1 VLDVLDDADLTW
13 YASIIFARLETYLT
27 PQLGKVVF
35 YGLPEARV
43 KQLAMSRLPPLTG
56 HFPLTPTLTLRLMNL
71 LSGSGH
77 SPTALNAVRSILRLP
92 RLVVGSEASREEV
105 LHHLRFSIDYLIRL
119 RLLDEDGYPLN
130 PWFPLVAHLYHTEP
144 SNLALVALFQAGVIH
159 DICEGDSMTAQRTL
173 MHLLSHLFGRK
184 FIQKAFRARVEA
196 GEFAKLPSMI
206 ILPALPP
213 AAVEVLKE
221 HNREVLRIFAGY
233 AFTYASQHAPRLPV
247 DDQLPLSGLRI
258 TATPSDEHHPILDT
272 LEEQRIPTTVRSAFV
287 ANSGHDDSFG
297 TVGELVQSSRPGVHL
312 NKHSIPSFDG
322 LMDRG
327 EELPL
332 NAYLLDFW
340 IHGQKQTILRANG
353 IREGD
358 FWYLLNDFA
367 LTLQTIV
374 MTLESL
380 IRNTAMPK
388 AERESPS
395 AVASG
400 MLDDWEA
407 EVVMESPAED
417 VDEKVETEAQE
428 ELDIATGDAIDRPPG
443 VTDRDW
449 RVYLTFVAVRK
460 EFMAKFRPT
469 FA

>member
-1 VLDVLDDADLTW
+1 M
-13 YASIIFARLETYLT
+13 
-27 PQLGKVVF
+27 VF

-43 KQLAMSRLPPLTG
+43 KQLVMSRLPPLTG

-71 LSGSGH
+71 LSGSSH

-92 RLVVGSEASREEV
+92 RLVVGSEAGREEV
-105 LHHLRFSIDYLIRL
+105 LHYFRFSIDYLIRL

-159 DICEGDSMTAQRTL
+159 DICDGDSMTAQRSL
-173 MHLLSHLFGRK
+173 MHLLSHLFGRIFVPK
-184 FIQKAFRARVEA
+184 VFRARVDA

-206 ILPALPP
+206 ILPPLPS
-213 AAVEVLKE
+213 AAAKVLKE

-233 AFTYASQHAPRLPV
+233 AFTYASQNAPRLPV
-247 DDQLPLSGLRI
+247 DDRLPLSGFRI
-258 TATPSDEHHPILDT
+258 TATTSEEHHPIIDI
-272 LEEQRIPTTVRSAFV
+272 LEEQKVPVTVRSPFV
-287 ANSGHDDSFG
+287 ANSGHDDNFG
-297 TVGELVQSSRPGVHL
+297 SVVELVQSSRPGVHL

-322 LMDRG
+322 LLDRG
-327 EELPL
+327 EELAL

-353 IREGD
+353 VKESD
-358 FWYLLNDFA
+358 FWYLMDDFA

-374 MTLESL
+374 VTLESL
-380 IRNTAMPK
+380 IRNAAMPK
-388 AERESPS
+388 AEREQS
-395 AVASG
+395 AAASG
-400 MLDDWEA
+400 TLDNW
-407 EVVMESPAED
+407 D
-417 VDEKVETEAQE
+417 VDVVEEPPTEDDGGNVGSEEQE
-428 ELDIATGDAIDRPPG
+428 ELHIATEDMIDRTPG

-449 RVYLTFVAVRK
+449 RVYVTFVAVRK

-469 FA
+469 YA

>member
-1 VLDVLDDADLTW
+1 ML
-13 YASIIFARLETYLT
+13 ARFEAYLAQ
-27 PQLGKVVF
+27 QLGKVVF

-43 KQLAMSRLPPLTG
+43 KQLAMSRLPPLAG

-71 LSGSGH
+71 LSGSNH
-77 SPTALNAVRSILRLP
+77 ASTALNAVRSILRLP

-144 SNLALVALFQAGVIH
+144 SNLALVALFQSRVIH
-159 DICEGDSMTAQRTL
+159 DICQADSMTAQRSL
-173 MHLLSHLFGRK
+173 MHVLTHLFGRI
-184 FIQKAFRARVEA
+184 FVPKAFRARVEA

-206 ILPALPP
+206 ILPPLPP
-213 AAVEVLKE
+213 AARKVLKE

-233 AFTYASQHAPRLPV
+233 AFTYASQHASRLPM
-247 DDQLPLSGLRI
+247 DDQLPLSGSRI
-258 TATPSDEHHPILDT
+258 TATSSEEHHPILDN
-272 LEEQRIPTTVRSAFV
+272 LEEQKIATTVRSAFV
-287 ANSGHDDSFG
+287 ANSGHDDNFDS
-297 TVGELVQSSRPGVHL
+297 VAELVQSSRPGVHL

-322 LMDRG
+322 LADRG

-353 IREGD
+353 IKEGD

-374 MTLESL
+374 ITLESL
-380 IRNTAMPK
+380 IRNASLSK
-388 AERESPS
+388 AEKESPS
-395 AVASG
+395 GATSG
-400 MLDDWEA
+400 TLEDWDTDVPEEGSPTEDVEGEA
-407 EVVMESPAED
+407 EN
-417 VDEKVETEAQE
+417 EAQE
-428 ELDIATGDAIDRPPG
+428 ELDISTGSAIGRLPG

-449 RVYLTFVAVRK
+449 RVYLTFVAVRD

>member
-1 VLDVLDDADLTW
+1 MLPLSSLDSRLTS
-13 YASIIFARLETYLT
+13 YY
-27 PQLGKVVF
+27 QLGKVVF

-56 HFPLTPTLTLRLMNL
+56 HFPLTPTLTLRLLNL

-92 RLVVGSEASREEV
+92 RLVVGSEVSREEV

-119 RLLDEDGYPLN
+119 RLLDQDGYPLN

-159 DICEGDSMTAQRTL
+159 DICENDSMTAQRSL
-173 MHLLSHLFGRK
+173 MHLLSHLFGRI
-184 FIQKAFRARVEA
+184 FIPKAFRARVED

-213 AAVEVLKE
+213 AATEVLKE
-221 HNREVLRIFAGY
+221 HNREVLQIFAGY
-233 AFTYASQHAPRLPV
+233 AFTYASQRAPRLPT
-247 DDQLPLSGLRI
+247 DNQLPLSGFRI
-258 TATPSDEHHPILDT
+258 TANPSDEHHPILDT
-272 LEEQRIPTTVRSAFV
+272 LEEQKIPITVRSAFV
-287 ANSGHDDSFG
+287 ANSGHDDNFG
-297 TVGELVQSSRPGVHL
+297 TVTELVRSSRPGVHL

-322 LMDRG
+322 LVDRG
-327 EELPL
+327 EELSL

-340 IHGQKQTILRANG
+340 IHGQKPTIIKANR

-367 LTLQTIV
+367 LILQTIV
-374 MTLESL
+374 VTLESL
-380 IRNTAMPK
+380 IRNAGMSK
-388 AERESPS
+388 AERQTPS
-395 AVASG
+395 TAASG
-400 MLDDWEA
+400 TPDDWDADVIE
-407 EVVMESPAED
+407 EPPMED
-417 VDEKVETEAQE
+417 VGENAETEAQE
-428 ELDIATGDAIDRPPG
+428 ELDVATGEAMNRPPG

-449 RVYLTFVAVRK
+449 RVYLTFVAVRE

-469 FA
+469 YA

>member
-1 VLDVLDDADLTW
+1 
-13 YASIIFARLETYLT
+13 
-27 PQLGKVVF
+27 
-35 YGLPEARV
+35 
-43 KQLAMSRLPPLTG
+43 
-56 HFPLTPTLTLRLMNL
+56 MNL

-77 SPTALNAVRSILRLP
+77 SPTALNAIRSILRLP

-119 RLLDEDGYPLN
+119 RLLDKDGYPLN

-159 DICEGDSMTAQRTL
+159 DICDGDSMTAQRSL
-173 MHLLSHLFGRK
+173 MHLLSHLFGRT
-184 FIQKAFRARVEA
+184 FVPKAFRARVED

-213 AAVEVLKE
+213 AAAKVLKE

-233 AFTYASQHAPRLPV
+233 AFTYASQHTPRLPV
-247 DDQLPLSGLRI
+247 DDQLPLSGLKI
-258 TATPSDEHHPILDT
+258 TATPSDEHHPILDI
-272 LEEQRIPTTVRSAFV
+272 LEEQKIPLTVRSAFV
-287 ANSGHDDSFG
+287 ANSGHDDNFG
-297 TVGELVQSSRPGVHL
+297 TVAELVQSSRPGVHL

-322 LMDRG
+322 LMDGG
-327 EELPL
+327 EELRL

-340 IHGQKQTILRANG
+340 IHGQKQTILKANG

-374 MTLESL
+374 VTLESL
-380 IRNTAMPK
+380 IRNAMMSK
-388 AERESPS
+388 AERQSPS
-395 AVASG
+395 EATTSG
-400 MLDDWEA
+400 TPDEWDADVIE
-407 EVVMESPAED
+407 ESKMEDTNDNA
-417 VDEKVETEAQE
+417 ETEAQE
-428 ELDIATGDAIDRPPG
+428 ELDIATGDTIDRPPG

-449 RVYLTFVAVRK
+449 RVYTTFVSVRE

-469 FA
+469 YA

>member
-1 VLDVLDDADLTW
+1 MRDVQDDVDLIL
-13 YASIIFARLETYLT
+13 YAPIIFARLETYLVY
-27 PQLGKVVF
+27 QLGKVVF
-35 YGLPEARV
+35 FGLPEARV

-92 RLVVGSEASREEV
+92 RLVVGSEASRDEV

-159 DICEGDSMTAQRTL
+159 DICKGDPMTAQRSL
-173 MHLLSHLFGRK
+173 MHLLSHLFGRI
-184 FIQKAFRARVEA
+184 FIPKTFCARVEA
-196 GEFAKLPSMI
+196 GEFSKLPSMI

-233 AFTYASQHAPRLPV
+233 AFTYASQHAPHLPM
-247 DDQLPLSGLRI
+247 DDQLPLSGFRI
-258 TATPSDEHHPILDT
+258 TATPSDEQHPIIDI
-272 LEEQRIPTTVRSAFV
+272 LEEQKISTTVRSAFV
-287 ANSGHDDSFG
+287 ANSGHDDNFG
-297 TVGELVQSSRPGVHL
+297 TVAELVQSSRPGVHL
-312 NKHSIPSFDG
+312 NKNSIPSFDG
-322 LMDRG
+322 LVDRG
-327 EELPL
+327 EELSL

-340 IHGQKQTILRANG
+340 IHGQKQTILKANG

-358 FWYLLNDFA
+358 FWYLLKDFA

-374 MTLESL
+374 VTLESL
-380 IRNTAMPK
+380 IRNAAMSK
-388 AERESPS
+388 AERQSPS
-395 AVASG
+395 AAASG
-400 MLDDWEA
+400 TLDDWDADAIEDPP
-407 EVVMESPAED
+407 MED
-417 VDEKVETEAQE
+417 IDEKVATEAQE
-428 ELDIATGDAIDRPPG
+428 ELDIATGDMINCHPW
-443 VTDRDW
+443 VTDRDR
-449 RVYLTFVAVRK
+449 RVYMTFVAIQK
-460 EFMAKFRPT
+460 EFVDKFQLT
-469 FA
+469 YA

>member
-1 VLDVLDDADLTW
+1 M
-13 YASIIFARLETYLT
+13 
-27 PQLGKVVF
+27 VF

-130 PWFPLVAHLYHTEP
+130 PWYPLVAHLYHTEP

-159 DICEGDSMTAQRTL
+159 DICEGDSMTAQRSL

-184 FIQKAFRARVEA
+184 FVPKAFRARVEA
-196 GEFAKLPSMI
+196 GVFSKLPSMI

-213 AAVEVLKE
+213 AAAKILKE

-233 AFTYASQHAPRLPV
+233 AFTYASQHASRLPV
-247 DDQLPLSGLRI
+247 DDQLPLSGFRI
-258 TATPSDEHHPILDT
+258 TATPSDEHHPILGI
-272 LEEQRIPTTVRSAFV
+272 LEEQKIPITVRSAFV
-287 ANSGHDDSFG
+287 ANSGHDDNFG
-297 TVGELVQSSRPGVHL
+297 TVAELVQSSRPGVHL
-312 NKHSIPSFDG
+312 NNHSIPSFDG
-322 LMDRG
+322 LMDGG

-340 IHGQKQTILRANG
+340 THGQKQTILTANG
-353 IREGD
+353 IKEGD

-374 MTLESL
+374 VTLESL
-380 IRNTAMPK
+380 IRNAAMTK
-388 AERESPS
+388 AERQSPS
-395 AVASG
+395 AATSG
-400 MLDDWEA
+400 TPDEWDADITE
-407 EVVMESPAED
+407 ESTTED
-417 VDEKVETEAQE
+417 IDENAETEAQE
-428 ELDIATGDAIDRPPG
+428 ELDIATGETINRPPE

-449 RVYLTFVAVRK
+449 RVYLTFVGIQK
-460 EFMAKFRPT
+460 EFMDKFRPT
-469 FA
+469 YA